1 MKNRKN
7 EFMKAMNQII
17 PEQFSKSSRR
27 IVLFCEENSKGT
39 VHAFLE
45 AFREAAKQAV
55 ILQDRKEKGKVS
67 YILFSHLYNSM
78 FLKRHL
84 IRIDLMDRGFYSDT
98 AQSVSY
104 WDAGSI
110 YHLFEEE
117 VEAIRKELERHIPRI
132 REYETDYIRYAY
144 AIYYHR
150 LAKAFIYEILEEALP
165 EKGFLPERARLES
178 RVKIL
183 FGEYMGEADVLY
195 TLGEEETADEIF

>member
-1 MKNRKN
+1 MKNRKD

-27 IVLFCEENSKGT
+27 IVLSCEENSRET

-45 AFREAAKQAV
+45 AFREAEEKAV
-55 ILQDRKEKGKVS
+55 ILQDRKEKGKVG
-67 YILFSHLYNSM
+67 YILFSHLYSSM

-84 IRIDLMDRGFYSDT
+84 IRIDLMDRGFYSDA

-110 YHLFEEE
+110 YHLFEED

-144 AIYYHR
+144 VPYYHG
-150 LAKAFIYEILEEALP
+150 LTKSFIKAILEEALP
-165 EKGFLPERARLES
+165 EKGFLPEQARLES
-178 RVKIL
+178 LIRIL
-183 FGEYMGEADVLY
+183 FGEYMGEADVLFA
-195 TLGEEETADEIF
+195 LGKEEAADEIF